1 MQHFPGISAE
11 YLLSWWLN
19 CLVIRQ
25 ETEAWCSETPKWCW
39 GRVAELELNSWNRKW
54 KVHQKPLSISLPLSC
69 TVDSSWICFFFVG
82 RFLQNFRT
90 WISGRLGVFE
100 VLKSITRNCGQ
111 KSCKLQQLWLCV
123 YSWTSGYWL
132 LGSQRKS
139 QFVVLPN
146 RLWGV
151 KKLPEKK
158 NCRFCYSVPGVGVC
172 AKHP

>member
-123 YSWTSGYWL
+123 YSWASGYWL

-139 QFVVLPN
+139 QFRGAQPTL
-146 RLWGV
+146 G
-151 KKLPEKK
+151 
-158 NCRFCYSVPGVGVC
+158 G
-172 AKHP
+172 